1 MFKQTFLVQWKWTRN
16 ALLAMSILVMIVPA
30 VALRLGANDY
40 YNPTPAT
47 IINISNISGYVL
59 ALFAIITGIVVQDAS
74 WRQDVNGKYIYAL
87 SMPVPWQELLVRRVA
102 AGMILLLIPALFALL
117 GGGIAA
123 SLLEL
128 PSTLHAY
135 PFGVAVRYFLASVLA
150 YAMWSIL
157 VRLSGERA
165 SLVVLLLLL
174 AVPMAAVSIEVFHL
188 NIDVTW
194 MSRVLTSS
202 PSPLAVFFSRWALID
217 V

>member
-74 WRQDVNGKYIYAL
+74 WRQ
-87 SMPVPWQELLVRRVA
+87 LLVRRVA